1 MIEKMKLD
9 IEKIKS
15 NLKTSFLGKN
25 IVYHEEI
32 DSTQDEA
39 KRLVKQGKATNGMYI
54 VTDNQTKG
62 KGTKGRAW
70 YGGDMKI
77 YVGHLFLRQTAI

>member
-1 MIEKMKLD
+1 MIEKKKLD
-9 IEKIKS
+9 IKKIKS

-39 KRLVKQGKATNGMYI
+39 KRLVKQGKATNGI
-54 VTDNQTKG
+54 
-62 KGTKGRAW
+62 
-70 YGGDMKI
+70 I
-77 YVGHLFLRQTAI
+77 

>member
-1 MIEKMKLD
+1 MIEKKKLD
-9 IEKIKS
+9 IKKIKL

-39 KRLVKQGKATNGMYI
+39 KRLVKQGKATNGIYI

-62 KGTKGRAW
+62 KGTKGILTTSRR
-70 YGGDMKI
+70 GC
-77 YVGHLFLRQTAI
+77 